1 MNKIRLARRFA
12 FSLVALAF
20 GASPLSAD
28 PMVQPHD
35 VIAVYSDITT
45 EQRVV
50 SADIEDYFLMCRPV
64 EGARVYEA
72 GTPKE
77 NMWTFSRDLDFGLMQ
92 VKPNIVLMS
101 FADPASS
108 TGVVEKLKKNGARS
122 VIAIPPSADP
132 HLTLAFT
139 CLKALGCDGAI
150 GSIDLDLA
158 AGAATS
164 DPGQKILSVQKGIV
178 TIESSRYPFC
188 FAGDATAPATFNDD
202 LNRYMLVSKGISTQ
216 RAKVTWGDQSCEFSA
231 RDLATGVNLAV
242 AFVGHTPFDAQFAK
256 VSSAVWNRQKD
267 DAFFNDAYFNWA
279 VMLKHM
285 AGSQGAAAADK
296 LGVSILD
303 HDRIAS
309 EAAAAL
315 VVPIKHILKVEAI
328 PDAAK

>member
-12 FSLVALAF
+12 FGVVAVAF
-20 GASPLSAD
+20 GPTPLSAD

-64 EGARVYEA
+64 VGARVYEA

-77 NMWTFSRDLDFGLMQ
+77 NLWTFNRDLDFGLLQ
-92 VKPNIVLMS
+92 VKPNIVLIS

-108 TGVVEKLKKNGARS
+108 TVVVEKLMKHGSRS
-122 VIAIPPSADP
+122 VVAIPPSPDN
-132 HLTLAFT
+132 HLTLACT

-158 AGAATS
+158 AAAATS
-164 DPGQKILSVQKGIV
+164 DPGQKILSVQNGIV

-188 FAGDATAPATFNDD
+188 FVGDATVPATFNDD
-202 LNRYMLVSKGISTQ
+202 LNRYMLVAKGISTQ

-231 RDLATGVNLAV
+231 RDLTSGVNLAA
-242 AFVGHTPFDAQFAK
+242 AFAGHTPFDTQFAQ
-256 VSSAVWNRQKD
+256 VSSAVWTRQKD
-267 DAFFNDAYFNWA
+267 DAFFNDTYFNWA

-285 AGSQGAAAADK
+285 AGPQGSAAADK
-296 LGVSILD
+296 LGAAILD
-303 HDRIAS
+303 HDRTAS

-315 VVPIKHILKVEAI
+315 VVPIKHTLKVEAI